1 MAYDLQ
7 EQEQLAEI
15 KAWWEKHGNLLT
27 SIALAAL
34 LAIAAWNGWGWYQR
48 REAAAAAALYNDYL
62 RAQGAHDIARGKE
75 ITGTMLERYG
85 GTVFAALAALR
96 TAKTDYDA
104 KDSAGARALLQWVVD
119 KSGQNDLALTA
130 RVRLAGI
137 LLDDKAYD
145 AALKMLDVT
154 VPASHAVVFADRR
167 GDIYAAQGKLDLARA
182 QWQAA
187 LGKADGQNAL
197 RDLVQSKLDALPNG

>member
-34 LAIAAWNGWGWYQR
+34 VAIAAWNGWGWYQR
-48 REAAAAAALYNDYL
+48 REAAAAAGLYNDYL
-62 RAQGAHDIARGKE
+62 RAQGAHDIAREKE

-104 KDSAGARALLQWVVD
+104 KDSGGARALLQWVVD